1 MLLQKSKRLF
11 LAISFMTCAAL
22 SAFSQNVGDYR
33 SILTGS
39 WTTATNWERCATAG
53 TWVGATNVFPPIAGA
68 GIGVTV
74 TIQAAHTITA
84 TGVSIVNNSILNIAG
99 TLTIPAGRALT
110 NTINGNI
117 SNSGTLNINTATS
130 TFTNNN
136 IFTNTG
142 SFVTLAGATI
152 TNSSTGTFTQSSAT
166 AITCL
171 GNFTNSGFLSIA
183 ATRTFNNGGVASATF
198 TNNSTG
204 RVYIF
209 GTFVNIGGVSNK
221 ILNNGVINNLTG
233 GIFTNSENAAAAVQ
247 NTSGSMFIN
256 SATINNTPGANCIH
270 FDNGS
275 KYQHYFPFTAAAT
288 GTIPTVTWNAGSI
301 CEIRDCGSGSGGPT
315 FTAGTTFSDFIWAD
329 TNQVVN
335 INLNGKLTV
344 GRNITIRHTGTR
356 YLIFKGNSG
365 GSNAVFSGNFTVET
379 DANLTLI
386 NSSGTF
392 ASGLTIDVAG
402 NLNQTGG
409 IFNLTTSTTTI
420 STSPAGNAI
429 INVAGNINVSNGTL
443 TVCSSAATSTQANG
457 TINVTGSTN
466 ISGGTLN
473 LNASTTTGG
482 GGLGVLNLSGNF
494 VHTGGTI
501 SKTAAAAANTGT
513 INIIGTLAQTIESTS
528 GFAANTIAFNIT
540 QTTASGLC
548 SILATKTF
556 AVNSGTT
563 VNINDNTS
571 TGLATNPE
579 LTVLGNISVGG
590 TGIINVNALAKL
602 DMRTAAMTGTGTF
615 NLATTAT
622 LLTQHAGGISTTAAT
637 GCIQTTTKTF
647 HANANYYYNGTA
659 AQVTGNA
666 LPTALTDT
674 LTINNTS
681 TITTSGVTLTQAT
694 GITGNLRLINGRL
707 ITTSALL
714 ITIGSG
720 GTSSSGSITSFV
732 DGPINKIGNTA
743 FVFPTGDVYTA
754 TGAVLTAKWA
764 RIELVSGLAAGN
776 SYTAE
781 YHKLNDPCNV
791 NQAVSNTNGAGINHV
806 SYKEYWDMTR
816 VVGASTPVVKLY
828 WEDNSES
835 SSPGSA
841 ISSAIAANL
850 IVAEFY
856 TATWNAKGAGTITT
870 AGISGTITTGVG
882 TTFTTGTIMPFTFGA
897 PTLVN
902 PLPIE
907 LTTFTGYPTSD
918 GNQLEW
924 STATETNNNYFDVER
939 SADGAEFTKIA
950 SVNGNGNSTSTLNY
964 NLLDPTPASGINYY
978 RLKQVDFDG
987 NSTYSNIISIEDE
1000 TWGNT
1005 VIQVYPNP
1013 SNDIVHIIAS
1023 ENIVSFSIYN
1033 MLGELVFTS
1042 ASDQN
1047 NIQFN
1052 PISKGI
1058 YLIKAFTQ
1066 DGKVSS
1072 ARFVRN

>member
-1 MLLQKSKRLF
+1 MQ
-11 LAISFMTCAAL
+11 
-22 SAFSQNVGDYR
+22 
-33 SILTGS
+33 
-39 WTTATNWERCATAG
+39 W
-53 TWVGATNVFPPIAGA
+53 
-68 GIGVTV
+68 
-74 TIQAAHTITA
+74 
-84 TGVSIVNNSILNIAG
+84 
-99 TLTIPAGRALT
+99 
-110 NTINGNI
+110 NT
-117 SNSGTLNINTATS
+117 
-130 TFTNNN
+130 
-136 IFTNTG
+136 
-142 SFVTLAGATI
+142 
-152 TNSSTGTFTQSSAT
+152 
-166 AITCL
+166 
-171 GNFTNSGFLSIA
+171 
-183 ATRTFNNGGVASATF
+183 
-198 TNNSTG
+198 
-204 RVYIF
+204 
-209 GTFVNIGGVSNK
+209 
-221 ILNNGVINNLTG
+221 
-233 GIFTNSENAAAAVQ
+233 
-247 NTSGSMFIN
+247 
-256 SATINNTPGANCIH
+256 
-270 FDNGS
+270 
-275 KYQHYFPFTAAAT
+275 
-288 GTIPTVTWNAGSI
+288 GSI
-301 CEIRDCGSGSGGPT
+301 CEIRDCGPTAAGPT
-315 FTAGTTFSDFIWAD
+315 FTAATAFSDFIWAD
-329 TNQVVN
+329 TNQAVN
-335 INLNGKLTV
+335 ISLGGKLTV
-344 GRNITIRHTGTR
+344 ARNLTIRHTGGDI
-356 YLIFKGNSG
+356 LILRTTGLTANL
-365 GSNAVFSGNFTVET
+365 VVSGNMSIEPNAICTLVSTSASFNVGMTV
-379 DANLTLI
+379 DI
-386 NSSGTF
+386 
-392 ASGLTIDVAG
+392 AG
-402 NLNQTGG
+402 NFNQTGG
-409 IFNLTTSTTTI
+409 TLNLTTSTNTS
-420 STSPAGNAI
+420 STSPVGNGVL
-429 INVAGNINVSNGTL
+429 NVAGTFNLSGGTL
-443 TVCSSAATSTQANG
+443 NVCSSAATSTQANG
-457 TINVTGSTN
+457 TINVTGATN
-466 ISGGTLN
+466 ITGGTLN
-473 LNASTTTGG
+473 LNSSTTTGG

-513 INIIGTLAQTIESTS
+513 INIIGTGAQTIESTS

-681 TITTSGVTLTQAT
+681 TITSSGVTLTQAT
-694 GITGNLRLINGRL
+694 SLSGNLRLINGRL
-707 ITTSALL
+707 ITSSAV
-714 ITIGSG
+714 ITISGSG
-720 GTSSSGSITSFV
+720 TTSSGSIASFV
-732 DGPINKIGNTA
+732 DGPITRLFGSATT
-743 FVFPTGDVYTA
+743 FVFPTGDVYLA
-754 TGAVLTAKWA
+754 TGSVATAKWA
-764 RIELVSGLAAGN
+764 RIELASGIAGGN

-781 YHKLNDPCNV
+781 YHKLDDPCNV
-791 NQAVSNTNGAGINHV
+791 NQALSNTNAVGINHV

-816 VVGASTPVVKLY
+816 SLGTSTPVVKLY

-835 SSPGSA
+835 SSIGSA
-841 ISSAIAANL
+841 ISSPIAADL
-850 IVAEFY
+850 CVAELI
-856 TATWNAKGAGTITT
+856 TGTWNSKGTGTITT
-870 AGISGTITTGVG
+870 AGITGTVASGATATTFSTGV
-882 TTFTTGTIMPFTFGA
+882 TFQFTFGA

-1000 TWGNT
+1000 TSENT

-1023 ENIVSFSIYN
+1023 ENIASFAIYN

-1042 ASDQN
+1042 TSDQN

-1066 DGKVSS
+1066 DGNVSS
-1072 ARFVRN
+1072 TRFVRN